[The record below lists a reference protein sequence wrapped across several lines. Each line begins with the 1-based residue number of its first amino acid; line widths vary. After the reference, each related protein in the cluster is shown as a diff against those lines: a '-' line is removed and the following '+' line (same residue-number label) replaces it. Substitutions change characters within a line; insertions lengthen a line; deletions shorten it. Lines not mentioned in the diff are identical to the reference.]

1 MIQIIEKQNRYKF
14 IFFKFFSYSS
24 FNLFLDARHNEHTNA
39 MLEKIK
45 CKNFTPSSTEI
56 LTKKIIRK
64 NKRKTKL
71 QIKHLLMLPT

>member
-45 CKNFTPSSTEI
+45 CKKIYSCI
-56 LTKKIIRK
+56 LFDAILINRKKID
-64 NKRKTKL
+64 
-71 QIKHLLMLPT
+71 